1 MKVILISGSHRQG
14 SQSARVAAYL
24 QNRFDALRLEVETE
38 LMDLAHVDIPI
49 WDEGLSNNDKKW
61 VEKWLPVKQKL
72 MAASGFVIVSPEW
85 GGMVP
90 PRLKNLLLLCNHEV
104 MGHKAGLIVTVSSGR
119 GGSYPVNELRTSGYK
134 NSKICYIPEHLI
146 VRNVN
151 RVLNGDE
158 PAEKED
164 RYLRERIDFTLPLFV
179 KYCEA
184 LQVVRSGGFDFA
196 AYPNG
201 M

>member
-1 MKVILISGSHRQG
+1 MKVIIISGSHRQG
-14 SQSARVAAYL
+14 SQSARVATYL
-24 QNRFDALRLEVETE
+24 QNRFGALRLEVETE
-38 LMDLAHVDIPI
+38 LMDLAHMDIPI
-49 WDEGLSNNDKKW
+49 WDEGVSTNDKKW
-61 VEKWLPVKQKL
+61 VEKWLPVKNKL
-72 MAASGFVIVSPEW
+72 MAASGFVMVSPEW

-90 PRLKNLLLLCNHEV
+90 PRLKNLLLLSNYEV

-151 RVLNGDE
+151 KVLNGEE
-158 PAEKED
+158 PEGKED
-164 RYLRERIDFTLPLFV
+164 RYIRERIDFALPLFV

-184 LQVVRSGGFDFA
+184 LEGVRSGGFDFA